1 MLMTPSRRRPWI
13 HGAATALMQAS
24 LLASVALP
32 ALSLP
37 AMAQEAQA
45 ANLDRDMPE
54 RIPGAQPDPK
64 SLEGGIW
71 ADAAKAERQA
81 KTSGERD
88 TDPALEAYVSGVEA
102 KVAGPFAG
110 DIRMYVMDRPF
121 FNASVSPNGYGEVWS
136 GLLLRCETE
145 DELAFVLG
153 HETGHFR
160 HSHGLK
166 RYQEV
171 KTGTNTAMVAM
182 LVIGVAAAASAPA
195 GTYRPSGNYSGAVV
209 DLTYLCTIAVLIG
222 YSRDTEA
229 QADAYGLIY
238 ENKAGYFTG
247 SGAALWSR
255 MIEETQAS
263 DYEKVRRLPTRTN
276 VFGSHPLE
284 SERITQL
291 NALDRQLHGGTL
303 ATRGTAEAKAARA
316 AYRAHVRPYL
326 GRWLKDDLRRQDY
339 GQTLYLIDHLSAD
352 GEDAGLLNFYRGE
365 ALRLR
370 GHTDDL
376 PQALAAYKAALKSP
390 DAPVETWR
398 QLGDVYR
405 HTGQTAEAQ
414 DAYRAY
420 LAAAPTAGDAW
431 MIRDEIDTIAK
442 TTPAETPA
450 PASGAAPAPEAAP
463 SNGGATT

>member
-1 MLMTPSRRRPWI
+1 
-13 HGAATALMQAS
+13 
-24 LLASVALP
+24 
-32 ALSLP
+32 
-37 AMAQEAQA
+37 MAQEQTA

-54 RIPGAQPDPK
+54 RIPGARPDPK

-71 ADAAKAERQA
+71 ADSAKAERLA

-88 TDPALEAYVSGVEA
+88 TDPALEAYISGVEA
-102 KVAGPFAG
+102 GVAGPFAG

-171 KTGTNTAMVAM
+171 KSGSNAAMVAM
-182 LVIGVAAAASAPA
+182 LVIGVAAAASAAASTPA
-195 GTYRPSGNYSGAVV
+195 GTTYRPVGGYSGTLI
-209 DLTYLCTIAVLIG
+209 DLTYLGTIAVLMG

-247 SGAALWSR
+247 SGAALWTR

-284 SERITQL
+284 SDRITLL
-291 NALDRQLHGGTL
+291 NALDRQLHGGAL
-303 ATRGTAEAKAARA
+303 ASQDVAEAKAARA

-339 GQTLYLIDHLSAD
+339 GQTLYLIDHLSVD

-405 HTGQTAEAQ
+405 HAGQTTEAQ

-420 LAAAPTAGDAW
+420 LAAAPTASDAW
-431 MIRDEIDTIAK
+431 MIQDEIDTIAK
-442 TTPAETPA
+442 TTPAETP
-450 PASGAAPAPEAAP
+450 PPVSGAAPAPEAAP